1 MSPNTAPFG
10 QDKDNS
16 EELSPKS
23 EHLRTEKARIR
34 ENESEVGAPSDRRSK
49 NPRE

>member
-1 MSPNTAPFG
+1 MAIYLFG
-10 QDKDNS
+10 QEKDES
-16 EELSPKS
+16 ESMSPKS

-49 NPRE
+49 ISRE